1 MPFKYNT
8 RIFIILFLLLTSIFK
23 SNAQDF
29 RWARQIKGINYDY
42 SDFAN
47 GLAVDNDENSY
58 VIGRTESPLFDLDPT
73 VSGTEIIDNSNV
85 QNFAGIYLIK
95 LDKDGKYLWG
105 KTFGN
110 YKRGDDAFNVK
121 IGTDGNIYALFT
133 IQEHNTVLNVIDSFI
148 QIIKISPAGSIIY
161 TYKIK
166 QNYGYNNNIYVSSFD
181 LDNQNNLFLTGYFIG
196 NITLDINNPSLNL
209 NASGIDN
216 YLLKINNNGN
226 FDWVKQFNITDNL
239 NGKVIV
245 RKDGNINLQLN
256 RNNGYELY
264 NINNIDN
271 SIIWKKYFNNQSF
284 VNFYVTDNNIILT
297 GKKSDVYQTSD
308 IDPSTVVNNVDSENF
323 IIFLDLNGEFVD
335 VKKYMKPINGDFSFT
350 SITSDIN
357 GNLFFS
363 GFFKDTADFDPSN
376 NTFNLTS
383 TGYGADAF
391 YLKLDKNRNFE
402 SVIKL
407 GDENPKV
414 SAYNNCYSFKIKDTQ
429 IKNGNNYLIGDFMW
443 ICDFDPST
451 TNNYTL
457 NTINGATINS
467 DGFVLKLGPCDNNKP
482 IGDTDQFF
490 CSNQNPKI
498 ENLIPN
504 SSNIIW
510 YDSATSTIPIVKL
523 NDLIDNK
530 VYFAAKKEDGCPES
544 TERLVVTAH
553 ITQSPTPPNVLNQE
567 FCEKIKATLSN
578 ITIIGTNI
586 KWYDSLNSTTELPNS
601 TLLQNNTTYYATQ
614 TINGCESNKKA
625 IIITI
630 KPNPTPTSISPQS
643 FCIQQNANLNSI
655 AITGQNIKW
664 YDALTNGNLLTDT
677 TLLQNGKT
685 YYASQ
690 TINGCES
697 ERAPVIIN
705 IQNTLPP
712 TANNSQ
718 SFCSTQNATL
728 NDIAIT
734 GTTIKWYSATTYGT
748 LLPSS
753 TSLQNG
759 ITYYATQTIKDCE
772 SVNRLPVTISLINT
786 LNATNYAETICDD
799 LNNNFETVNLSNY
812 NSHLISSSTETF
824 SYYTLR
830 NAAENQISANQITNY
845 SNYNLT
851 LGQHT
856 FYVRIDSPNT
866 CHQIVE
872 LHLTLVSKPII
883 TIPDIVPICE
893 NNTITIDAGAGF
905 DNYLWSNGATTQKI
919 TVANPNDFSV
929 TVTNNYATIS
939 CSSTKTFTVKNS
951 NKATINTI
959 ETKDWSDTENIMTVI
974 ATGNGEY
981 EYSIDGE
988 NYQDSNIFTGLTS
1001 GQYTVLVNDKN
1012 GCGTT
1017 PPQEVYLLMY
1027 PKFFTPN
1034 GDGYNDT
1041 WKIKFSDIE
1050 LGLSIKIFDRYGKL
1064 IKTLV
1069 TNTGEWNGTFNGAEL
1084 PATDYWFVV
1093 TRANGLEY
1101 KGHFSLK
1108 R

>member
-1 MPFKYNT
+1 MPFKNNT
-8 RIFIILFLLLTSIFK
+8 KSIIFLFLLLISIFK

-73 VSGTEIIDNSNV
+73 VSGTEIINNSNV

-110 YKRGDDAFNVK
+110 YKRGDDAFNIK

-133 IQEHNTVLNVIDSFI
+133 IQEHNTALNVIDSFI
-148 QIIKISPAGSIIY
+148 QIIKISPNGGVIY

-181 LDNQNNLFLTGYFIG
+181 LDNQNNLFLTGYFVG
-196 NITLDINNPSLNL
+196 NITLDTNNPALNL
-209 NASGIDN
+209 NANGIDN

-245 RKDGNINLQLN
+245 RNDGNINLQLN

-308 IDPSTVVNNVDSENF
+308 IDPSSVVNNVDSENF

-335 VKKYMKPINGDFSFT
+335 VKKYAKPVNGDFNFT

-363 GFFKDTADFDPSN
+363 GYFKDTADFDPSN
-376 NTFNLTS
+376 NTYNLTS
-383 TGYGADAF
+383 AGYGGEAF

-402 SVIKL
+402 SAMKF

-482 IGDTDQFF
+482 IGDTDQYF

-523 NDLIDNK
+523 NNLIDNK
-530 VYFAAKKEDGCPES
+530 VYFAAKKEEGCPES

-553 ITQSPTPPNVLNQE
+553 ITQSPTPPNALNQE

-578 ITIIGTNI
+578 ISIVGTNI
-586 KWYDSLNSTTELPNS
+586 KWYDSLNSTTELPNL
-601 TLLQNNTTYYATQ
+601 TLLQNNITYYATQ
-614 TINGCESNKKA
+614 TINGCESNKTP
-625 IIITI
+625 ITITI
-630 KPNPTPTSISPQS
+630 KPNPTPTTTSPQT
-643 FCIQQNANLNSI
+643 FCIQQNATLNDI

-664 YDALTNGNLLTDT
+664 YDALTNGNLLPNTAT
-677 TLLQNGKT
+677 VQNGTT

-697 ERAPVIIN
+697 ERVAVLVN
-705 IQNTLPP
+705 IQNTSLPTADTNQSFCTGTNPTIENIQVTGSSIKWYDALNNGSLLSETTNLIDGVTYYASQTVNNCESERLGIQVSIVNTPLAP
-712 TANNSQ
+712 TANKTQ
-718 SFCSTQNATL
+718 SFCKNENATL
-728 NDIAIT
+728 SDIQISGQNIRWYKTNFAVATLPNTTLLENNKTYYASQTIGCESDRT
-734 GTTIKWYSATTYGT
+734 PILIRVYDTPLPIANKNQQFCMDENATISNLTISGTNIKWYDEPTNGTILAETT
-748 LLPSS
+748 LLQNNKTYYATQTLNDCESERLAVTVKIQDTQNPIANSPQTFCIQKNTKISDIVISGQNINWFESASS
-753 TSLQNG
+753 SIRLSETTLLENG
-759 ITYYATQTIKDCE
+759 ITYYATQTINNCE
-772 SVNRLPVTISLINT
+772 SERIPV
-786 LNATNYAETICDD
+786 A
-799 LNNNFETVNLSNY
+799 
-812 NSHLISSSTETF
+812 
-824 SYYTLR
+824 
-830 NAAENQISANQITNY
+830 
-845 SNYNLT
+845 
-851 LGQHT
+851 
-856 FYVRIDSPNT
+856 
-866 CHQIVE
+866 
-872 LHLTLVSKPII
+872 II
-883 TIPDIVPICE
+883 IQE
-893 NNTITIDAGAGF
+893 
-905 DNYLWSNGATTQKI
+905 ATT
-919 TVANPNDFSV
+919 AD
-929 TVTNNYATIS
+929 
-939 CSSTKTFTVKNS
+939 C
-951 NKATINTI
+951 INFVD
-959 ETKDWSDTENIMTVI
+959 E
-974 ATGNGEY
+974 
-981 EYSIDGE
+981 
-988 NYQDSNIFTGLTS
+988 L
-1001 GQYTVLVNDKN
+1001 
-1012 GCGTT
+1012 
-1017 PPQEVYLLMY
+1017 PY

-1034 GDGYNDT
+1034 GDGYNDAWT
-1041 WKIKFSDIE
+1041 IDFAYLKPNT
-1050 LGLSIKIFDRYGKL
+1050 GIKIFDRYGKL
-1064 IKTLV
+1064 LKELLP
-1069 TNTGEWNGTFNGAEL
+1069 NSSWNGLFNNQEL
-1084 PATDYWFVV
+1084 PATDYWFIA
-1093 TRANGLEY
+1093 TRANGQEY